1 MKKTLLTTMAA
12 ACVGMAVHAD
22 EVAADTNANA
32 TTTSTSPTMSS
43 SQATTSSLAVDDRRF
58 EAGAIFGEP
67 TGASLKFWLNDKV
80 AVDGAAGWAFRDDSD
95 FYLHSDV
102 LWHAF
107 DVIPVSKGALPLYFG
122 VGVLAKFRDNDDDIY
137 GIRFPVGVNYLF
149 ENAPVSLFLEVAPVL
164 DVAPSTRGDITA
176 GVGVRYRF

>member
-1 MKKTLLTTMAA
+1 MKKTILTTMAVA
-12 ACVGMAVHAD
+12 FAGMTVNAD
-22 EVAADTNANA
+22 ETNGN
-32 TTTSTSPTMSS
+32 TSNPAPTSPAPLQTASS
-43 SQATTSSLAVDDRRF
+43 SMSLNDHRF

-67 TGASLKFWLNDKV
+67 TGASLKYWLNDKV
-80 AVDGAAGWAFRDDSD
+80 AVDGAVGWAFRDDSD

-107 DVIPVSKGALPLYFG
+107 DVFPVSKGALPLYFG
-122 VGVLAKFRDNDDDIY
+122 VGGLAKFRDNADDIY
-137 GIRFPVGVNYLF
+137 GIRFPIGVNYLF

-176 GVGVRYRF
+176 GIGVRYRF

>member
-1 MKKTLLTTMAA
+1 MKKTLLTTTAA
-12 ACVGMAVHAD
+12 ACVGMTVYTA
-22 EVAADTNANA
+22 EINENA
-32 TTTSTSPTMSS
+32 TNPPATSSTPL
-43 SQATTSSLAVDDRRF
+43 TTSSPSLSMNDRRF

-67 TGASLKFWLNDKV
+67 TGASLKYWLNDQV
-80 AVDGAAGWAFRDDSD
+80 AVDGAVGWTFRDDSD

-107 DVIPVSKGALPLYFG
+107 EVFPVSKGALPLYFG
-122 VGVLAKFRDNDDDIY
+122 VGGLAKFRDNADDIY
-137 GIRFPVGVNYLF
+137 GIRFPIGVNYLF

-176 GVGVRYRF
+176 GIGVRYRF